1 MVEKLKTLV
10 GDSRVF
16 LGENLKEHTTFR
28 VGGPAKI
35 FITVNTVEELIKVQS
50 LLKEESV
57 PFFVIGNGSNLLV
70 SDNGYDGAVIS
81 LSGDFNELKV
91 SGEEIT
97 AGAGVILSKVCTLA
111 KDNELSGLEFAF
123 GIPGTVGG
131 AMVMNAGAYD
141 GEMAFVV
148 KDVTLLD
155 SNGNIIVLSNSEM
168 QFSYRNSIL
177 KKERM
182 IVLKTTF
189 LLKKGVRA
197 EIQAKMDD
205 FIGRRRDKQP
215 LEYPSAGST
224 FKRPE
229 GHFAGKLIME
239 AGLSGKRVGG
249 ACVSSKHCGFVV
261 NDNNAT
267 ADDISKLMDTVIKTV
282 EESFGVTLEPEV
294 IKIGTFS

>member
-1 MVEKLKTLV
+1 MIEKLKTLV

-35 FITVNTVEELIKVQS
+35 FVTVNTVEELIKVQN

-70 SDNGYDGAVIS
+70 SDNGYGGAVIS

-155 SNGNIIVLSNSEM
+155 SNGNIKVLSNSEM

-177 KKERM
+177 KKESL

-249 ACVSSKHCGFVV
+249 ASVSSKHCGFVV

-294 IKIGTFS
+294 IKIGTFN